1 MVLVNAAPHF
11 EDHGRDARHIQPGR
25 FGSQYGR
32 MAKLADKSWFIVY
45 TIYDNSGYKYGDVH
59 HLSWQGTALRVAK
72 SSDNCRTWSV
82 ISTLRADNRD
92 LDNGQIIQ
100 LSNGRLLMAGRS
112 VRWQESYF
120 IYVWSSTD
128 GGITWQLLSQP
139 DKNEGFPGSLGNP
152 DKGVYEPHF
161 CLLDDGSLAL
171 FYANEKHVVENPP
184 YSQIIS
190 ERLSHDDGK
199 TWGPE
204 IWVAWDPDKPS
215 ERPGM
220 PVATKMTNGQY
231 VVVFEVVGSH
241 NASIFCKISSDG
253 KTWSSGIGAAIPREA
268 GGPYVISLTDGRL
281 VATSN
286 TGNVSF
292 SDNYGVTWHLNN
304 PPAWGDGTIKK
315 YWWLSVYQ
323 TAPKEIGVVASVPR
337 STGGTDVAIKFG
349 TLLPLSSNN

>member
-1 MVLVNAAPHF
+1 MFPTLFDISFRSRCVCGWKHVLCVNICFWTLPLFAIEPVIWNNMVLVNAAPHF

-45 TIYDNSGYKYGDVH
+45 TIYDNSGYKYGDAH
-59 HLSWQGTALRVAK
+59 HLSWQGTALQMAK

-161 CLLDDGSLAL
+161 CLRNGGTLAL
-171 FYANEKHVVENPP
+171 FYSNEKHVTETPS

-190 ERLSHDDGK
+190 E
-199 TWGPE
+199 
-204 IWVAWDPDKPS
+204 
-215 ERPGM
+215 
-220 PVATKMTNGQY
+220 
-231 VVVFEVVGSH
+231 
-241 NASIFCKISSDG
+241 
-253 KTWSSGIGAAIPREA
+253 
-268 GGPYVISLTDGRL
+268 
-281 VATSN
+281 
-286 TGNVSF
+286 
-292 SDNYGVTWHLNN
+292 
-304 PPAWGDGTIKK
+304 
-315 YWWLSVYQ
+315 
-323 TAPKEIGVVASVPR
+323 
-337 STGGTDVAIKFG
+337 
-349 TLLPLSSNN
+349 